1 MVFVLVARPFV
12 SHVSH
17 TTRHAPASTPKS
29 ASLRKRHAL
38 KCKTTLEQSLQKW
51 NEDAKKAAE
60 CLEFREK
67 IVLLHRV

>member
-1 MVFVLVARPFV
+1 MVFVWVARPFV

-29 ASLRKRHAL
+29 VSLRNQHAQNSERAL
-38 KCKTTLEQSLQKW
+38 RQSLQKW

>member
-1 MVFVLVARPFV
+1 MVFVWVARPFV

-17 TTRHAPASTPKS
+17 TFRHAPASTPKS
-29 ASLRKRHAL
+29 ASLRNQHAQNSERAL
-38 KCKTTLEQSLQKW
+38 RQSLQKW
-51 NEDAKKAAE
+51 NEDAKKATE

>member
-1 MVFVLVARPFV
+1 MVFVWVARPFV

-29 ASLRKRHAL
+29 ASLRNQHAL

-51 NEDAKKAAE
+51 NEDAKKATE

>member
-1 MVFVLVARPFV
+1 MVFVWVARPFV

-29 ASLRKRHAL
+29 ASLRKRHAQNSERAL
-38 KCKTTLEQSLQKW
+38 RQSLQKW

>member
-1 MVFVLVARPFV
+1 MVFVWVARPFV

-17 TTRHAPASTPKS
+17 TTRHAPASIPKS
-29 ASLRKRHAL
+29 ASLRNQHAQ

-51 NEDAKKAAE
+51 NEDAKKATE